1 MVTFNSV
8 DASYADRIAHPELTS
23 SGTGKGLIVRN
34 IQFNDF
40 LTKLFDLSITSG
52 CSFKENGIRACK
64 NFSTSPYFCVDDPS
78 RLSFMGVPSKSEA
91 EQMLVCN
98 TAKPWSSAQKELFT
112 KFIEAVSSDPKKGYT
127 TLELEPSFHNLINE
141 RLSELCSSAAN
152 IIPLTKEKAEGLAR
166 LGVFG
171 TVGSDGSLK
180 NFANHMSFSKDPCYY
195 YLIKGK
201 DWHETTFIVA
211 IEVPICDLYSGRVE
225 DTDSLFGSHSWLKI
239 AQVAFYARTFSYKHR
254 PWFFSVIGLEG
265 VAKIINCGTKLQLPK
280 IDSGLLSDV
289 KEKAYSCFGE
299 DKKLLGDV
307 ITDLASLNDGENVVF
322 DESADVASQLVNF
335 ISSLPEKMIES
346 ASIESTFEP
355 LNGLSSESKLKK
367 LYDAICQLH
376 EYILANS
383 TEEVTPGIPSFDI
396 VDLKCSGFGLRLK
409 SFNMNPL
416 LDLID
421 FEGASLLETASN
433 LFYLT
438 SKGDSLGPGGYS
450 NNVLSAFDGNTY
462 GGMVSEWVARGKG
475 DIEQSGLL
483 RGITGGDMLFVFKK
497 ISDQS
502 VLLDFPLRMTHRVS
516 SPSKDGRWSTPRYT
530 IHDFIGKF
538 VVYLTE
544 DGESYDLTFN
554 IDGFLNKRIPSWYSA
569 HGDAVLKDSE
579 AVAFINYVVTPPSHR
594 KRVVYYSRSFND
606 RQIASYLDDFSRPDD
621 VIFLGSA
628 VVPPDYVEL
637 INSVDD
643 PFFKDSEMPEFE
655 SINGQT
661 YAVGTRHYRSQAPK
675 LFAREQREWEK
686 IDHLSLISKFI

>member
-8 DASYADRIAHPELTS
+8 DASYSDRIAHPELTS
-23 SGTGKGLIVRN
+23 SGTGKGLIVKN

-52 CSFKENGIRACK
+52 CSFKENGIRTCK

-78 RLSFMGVPSKSEA
+78 RLSFMGVPSRSEK
-91 EQMLVCN
+91 EQTLVCSS
-98 TAKPWSSAQKELFT
+98 AKPWSSSEKEIFKT
-112 KFIEAVSSDPKKGYT
+112 FVEEVSSKQKDDFSK
-127 TLELEPSFHNLINE
+127 LETEPAFHSLINV
-141 RLSELCSSAAN
+141 RLSELCSNAATV
-152 IIPLTKEKAEGLAR
+152 IPLTKEKTESLAR
-166 LGVFG
+166 LGIFG

-180 NFANHMSFSKDPCYY
+180 NFANHLSFSKDPCYY

-201 DWHETTFIVA
+201 DWHETTFVIA

-225 DTDSLFGSHSWLKI
+225 DADSLFGGHSWLKI

-280 IDSGLLSDV
+280 IDSGLLADV
-289 KEKAYSCFGE
+289 KEKAQDCFKE
-299 DKKLLGDV
+299 DKSLKEGVIGDL
-307 ITDLASLNDGENVVF
+307 TYLNDDDEVVF
-322 DESADVASQLVNF
+322 DDAGDLSSQLVNF
-335 ISSLPEKMIES
+335 ISSLPERMIEK
-346 ASIESTFEP
+346 ASLESTFDP
-355 LNGLSSESKLKK
+355 VKGLPSDSLVRA

-396 VDLKCSGFGLRLK
+396 VDLSCSGFGLRLK

-516 SPSKDGRWSTPRYT
+516 APSRDGRWSTPRFT

-554 IDGFLNKRIPSWYSA
+554 IDGFLKKQIPSWYSA
-569 HGDAVLKDSE
+569 HGDKVLSDQE

-606 RQIASYLDDFSRPDD
+606 RQIASYLNDQGKPDD
-621 VIFLGSA
+621 VVFLGSA
-628 VVPPDYVEL
+628 VVPPEYVEL
-637 INSVDD
+637 INSIDD
-643 PFFKDSEMPEFE
+643 PFFKDSVTPEFE
-655 SINGQT
+655 SVNGQT
-661 YAVGTRHYRSQAPK
+661 YAVGTIHYRSQAPK
-675 LFAREQREWEK
+675 LFSREQREWEK